1 MDDLYELAGRVGEH
15 LRSRHWQLVTAES
28 CTGGWVSQVVT
39 AVEGSS
45 EWFDRGFVTYANRA
59 KEEMLGVPWETL
71 QNHGAVSAE
80 TVRAMAIGALNHS
93 AAQVSIAV
101 SGIAGP
107 SGGSADKPVGTVWLA
122 WGARGYEVTATVFYF
137 PGDRQ
142 VVRRASVMAAL
153 RGVLTYL
160 DQIPN

>member
-1 MDDLYELAGRVGEH
+1 MDDLYELARRVGEQ

-28 CTGGWVSQVVT
+28 CTGGWVSQAVT

-59 KEEMLGVPWETL
+59 KEEMLGVSWETL
-71 QNHGAVSAE
+71 QRHGAVSAE
-80 TVRAMAIGALNHS
+80 TVRAMVIGALNHS
-93 AAQVSIAV
+93 VAQVSIAV

-122 WGARGYEVTATVFYF
+122 WGARGSEVTATGFYF

-153 RGVLTYL
+153 QGLLTYL
-160 DQIPN
+160 DQIPK